1 MRRSILFKF
10 LQSMLQRLLQ
20 PIEGVFSAVFT
31 AACNPFYNLGALTI
45 FFFWV
50 VLVSGLYVFVL
61 FKTSVFGAYQSVEY
75 MTHQQWYLG
84 GVMRSLHRYASD
96 AAIITIL
103 LHMLREFAGN
113 RYRGPRWFSWF
124 TGIPLLWLVFPL
136 GITGYWL
143 VWDQLAQYIAIASSE
158 LLDALPIFTDPM
170 ARNFL
175 SPESLSDRF
184 FTLMAFLH
192 LIGLPIFL
200 VFGIWFHLLRVSR
213 PTVNPPR
220 ALMIGSLLMLF
231 VLALLWPAL
240 SQGPADLNIV
250 PASLGLDWFYMPVY
264 PLLDYGS
271 PKLVW
276 SLLVGSSMF
285 FSIMPWLPR
294 RKRAAVAVVDLD
306 NCNGCGR
313 CVEDCPYNAVTMMPR
328 SDGQYFAQ
336 EAVVNNDLCVSCG
349 ICAGACPTATPYRRK
364 SDLVPGIQLPDQTI
378 AALREQTV
386 RAAAALHGSARVI
399 VYGCDSGPD
408 LEALRED
415 GVAVVRMPCVAMLP
429 PSFIDFVLSRQHVE
443 GVLLAGCREH
453 DCHFRF
459 GVEWTELRL
468 NGQRDPFLRK
478 RVPRERIAQCWAGVG
493 APGEVRQALMA
504 LRERLV
510 TLPVMRAHG
519 AVSARTTEASV
530 DD

>member
-1 MRRSILFKF
+1 MFKP
-10 LQSMLQRLLQ
+10 LQSALQRLMQ
-20 PIEGVFSAVFT
+20 AVEGPFSAVFT
-31 AACNPFYNLGALTI
+31 PAWNPFYHLGALTI

-50 VLVSGLYVFVL
+50 VLVSGLYVFVM
-61 FKTSVFGAYQSVEY
+61 FKTSVFGAYPSVEY
-75 MTHQQWYLG
+75 LTHQQWYLG

-143 VWDQLAQYIAIASSE
+143 VWDQLAQYLAIASSE

-175 SPESLSDRF
+175 TPESLSDRF
-184 FTLMAFLH
+184 FTLLAFLH

-220 ALMIGSLLMLF
+220 VLMFGSLLMLF
-231 VLALLWPAL
+231 AVSLLKPAL
-240 SQGPADLNIV
+240 SQGPANLNIV
-250 PASLGLDWFYMPVY
+250 PATLGLDWFYMPVY

-276 SLLVGSSMF
+276 TLLVGSSMF

-294 RKRAAVAVVDLD
+294 RKRAPAAVVDLD

-313 CVEDCPYNAVTMMPR
+313 CVEDCPYNAVTLMPR
-328 SDGQYFAQ
+328 TDGLSFEQ
-336 EAVVNNDLCVSCG
+336 EVLVNNDLCVSCG

-364 SDLVPGIQLPDQTI
+364 SELRPGIQLPDYTIASLRDQTI
-378 AALREQTV
+378 KAT
-386 RAAAALHGSARVI
+386 AALHGSARVI

-408 LEALRED
+408 LEVLRD
-415 GVAVVRMPCVAMLP
+415 SGVAVVRMPCVAMLP

-443 GVLLAGCREH
+443 AVLLTGCREH

-459 GVEWTELRL
+459 GVEWMEQRL
-468 NGQRDPFLRK
+468 NGQRDPYLRP
-478 RVPRERIAQCWAGVG
+478 RVPRERIAQCWAGTGSPDV
-493 APGEVRQALMA
+493 VRRALA
-504 LRERLV
+504 ELRERV
-510 TLPVMRAHG
+510 VALPLMHVRG
-519 AVSARTTEASV
+519 AGKAAAGKTH
-530 DD
+530 D

>member
-1 MRRSILFKF
+1 MQAVEAS
-10 LQSMLQRLLQ
+10 
-20 PIEGVFSAVFT
+20 FSAVFT
-31 AACNPFYNLGALTI
+31 PARNPFYHLGALTI

-50 VLVSGLYVFVL
+50 VLVSGLYVFVM
-61 FKTSVFGAYQSVEY
+61 FKTSVFGAYPSVEY
-75 MTHQQWYLG
+75 LTHQQWYLG

-96 AAIITIL
+96 AAIVTIL
-103 LHMLREFAGN
+103 LHMLREFSGD

-143 VWDQLAQYIAIASSE
+143 VWDQLAQYLAIASSE

-175 SPESLSDRF
+175 TPDSLSDRF
-184 FTLMAFLH
+184 FTLLAFLH

-220 ALMIGSLLMLF
+220 ALMFGSLLMLF
-231 VLALLWPAL
+231 AVALFKPAL

-250 PASLGLDWFYMPVY
+250 PATVGLDWFYLPVY

-271 PKLVW
+271 PNLVW
-276 SLLVGSSMF
+276 ALLVGSSLF
-285 FSIMPWLPR
+285 FAMMPWLPY
-294 RKRAAVAVVDLD
+294 RKRAPVAVVDLD

-313 CVEDCPYNAVTMMPR
+313 CVDDCPYNAVTLMPR
-328 SDGQYFAQ
+328 SDGLSFSH
-336 EAVVNNDLCVSCG
+336 EVVVNTDLCVSCG

-364 SDLVPGIQLPDQTI
+364 SELQPGIELPDYTI
-378 AALREQTV
+378 ASLRDRTIQ
-386 RAAAALHGSARVI
+386 AAAALHGSARVI
-399 VYGCDSGPD
+399 VYGCDAGPD
-408 LEALRED
+408 LEALCD
-415 GVAVVRMPCVAMLP
+415 NGVAVVRMPCVAMLP

-443 GVLLAGCREH
+443 AVLLTGCREH

-459 GVEWTELRL
+459 GVEWMEQRL
-468 NGQRDPFLRK
+468 NGQRDPYLRS
-478 RVPRERIAQCWAGVG
+478 RVPRERIAQCWAGSG
-493 APGEVRQALMA
+493 STEEARRALTK
-504 LRERLV
+504 LRERVVSLPLHARGA
-510 TLPVMRAHG
+510 TLKVVGQTH
-519 AVSARTTEASV
+519 
-530 DD
+530 D

>member
-1 MRRSILFKF
+1 MHRPLLFKP
-10 LQSMLQRLLQ
+10 LQSALRRLLQ
-20 PIEGVFSAVFT
+20 AVEGSFSAVFT
-31 AACNPFYNLGALTI
+31 PAWNPCYHLGALTI

-50 VLVSGLYVFVL
+50 VLVSGLYVFVM

-75 MTHQQWYLG
+75 LTHQQWYLG

-103 LHMLREFAGN
+103 LHMLREFSGD

-124 TGIPLLWLVFPL
+124 TGIPLLWIVFPL

-143 VWDQLAQYIAIASSE
+143 VWDHLAQYIAIASSE

-175 SPESLSDRF
+175 TPASLSDRF
-184 FTLMAFLH
+184 FTLLAFLH

-220 ALMIGSLLMLF
+220 ALMFGSLLMLF
-231 VLALLWPAL
+231 AVSLLKPAL
-240 SQGPADLNIV
+240 SQGPANLNIV
-250 PASLGLDWFYMPVY
+250 PATLGLDWFYMPVY
-264 PLLDYGS
+264 PLLDYSS

-294 RKRAAVAVVDLD
+294 RKRPPVAVVDLE

-313 CVEDCPYNAVTMMPR
+313 CVEDCPYNAVTLMPR
-328 SDGQYFAQ
+328 SDGLSFAQ
-336 EAVVNNDLCVSCG
+336 EVVVTNDLCVSCG

-364 SDLVPGIQLPDQTI
+364 SELRPGIQLPDYSIARLRDQTLQTT
-378 AALREQTV
+378 AALQG
-386 RAAAALHGSARVI
+386 AARVI

-408 LEALRED
+408 LEALRD
-415 GVAVVRMPCVAMLP
+415 SGVAVVRMPCVAMLP
-429 PSFIDFVLSRQHVE
+429 PSFIDFVLSRQHAE
-443 GVLLAGCREH
+443 AVLLTGCREH

-459 GVEWTELRL
+459 GVEWMEQRL
-468 NGQRDPFLRK
+468 NGQRDPYLRS
-478 RVPRERIAQCWAGVG
+478 RVPRERIAQCWAGTGSPDV
-493 APGEVRQALMA
+493 VRRALAELRARVAA
-504 LRERLV
+504 LPL
-510 TLPVMRAHG
+510 LPVRG
-519 AVSARTTEASV
+519 ASAAGKTY
-530 DD
+530 D

>member
-1 MRRSILFKF
+1 MR
-10 LQSMLQRLLQ
+10 
-20 PIEGVFSAVFT
+20 PAEGAFSAVFT
-31 AACNPFYNLGALTI
+31 PAWNPFYHLGALTI

-75 MTHQQWYLG
+75 MSHQQWYLG

-103 LHMLREFAGN
+103 LHMLREFSGN

-124 TGIPLLWLVFPL
+124 TGIPLLWIVFPL

-143 VWDQLAQYIAIASSE
+143 VWDKLAQYLAIASSE
-158 LLDALPIFTDPM
+158 LLDALPVFTDPM

-175 SPESLSDRF
+175 TPESLSDRF
-184 FTLMAFLH
+184 FTLLAFLH

-220 ALMIGSLLMLF
+220 ALMFGSLLMLF
-231 VLALLWPAL
+231 ALALIKPAL
-240 SQGPADLNIV
+240 SQGPADLNTV
-250 PASLGLDWFYMPVY
+250 PATLGLDWFYMPVY

-271 PKLVW
+271 PQLVW
-276 SLLVGSSMF
+276 GLLVGSSLF
-285 FSIMPWLPR
+285 FSIMPWLGR
-294 RKRAAVAVVDLD
+294 RKRAPAAVVDLG

-313 CVEDCPYNAVTMMPR
+313 CVEDCPYNAVTLMPR
-328 SDGQYFAQ
+328 SDGLVFAQ

-364 SDLVPGIQLPDQTI
+364 SELVPGIQLPDRTI

-386 RAAAALHGSARVI
+386 QAAAALQGAVRII

-408 LEALRED
+408 LEGLRD
-415 GVAVVRMPCVAMLP
+415 AGVAVVRMPCIAMLP
-429 PSFIDFVLSRQHVE
+429 PSFIDFVLSRQQVE
-443 GVLLAGCREH
+443 GILLTGCREH

-459 GVEWTELRL
+459 GVAWMAQRL
-468 NGQRDPFLRK
+468 NGQRDPFLRQH
-478 RVPRERIAQCWAGVG
+478 VARERIAQCWAGAG
-493 APGEVRQALMA
+493 SPEA
-504 LRERLV
+504 LRRTLSDLRQRLV
-510 TLPVMRAHG
+510 ELPTAPVRSAG
-519 AVSARTTEASV
+519 PLPDATPAAAVIEH
-530 DD
+530 D

>member
-1 MRRSILFKF
+1 MFKP
-10 LQSMLQRLLQ
+10 LQSALQRLMQ
-20 PIEGVFSAVFT
+20 TVEGSFSAVFT
-31 AACNPFYNLGALTI
+31 PAWNPFYHLGALTI

-50 VLVSGLYVFVL
+50 VLVSGLYVFVM

-75 MTHQQWYLG
+75 LTHQQWYLG

-143 VWDQLAQYIAIASSE
+143 VWDQLAQYLAIASSE
-158 LLDALPIFTDPM
+158 LLDALPIFTAPM

-175 SPESLSDRF
+175 TPDSISDRF
-184 FTLMAFLH
+184 FTLLAFLH

-220 ALMIGSLLMLF
+220 ALMFGSLLMLF
-231 VLALLWPAL
+231 AVSLLKPAL
-240 SQGPADLNIV
+240 SQAPANLNIV
-250 PASLGLDWFYMPVY
+250 PATVGFDWFYMPVY

-276 SLLVGSSMF
+276 TLLVGSSMF

-294 RKRAAVAVVDLD
+294 RKRTPATVVDLD

-313 CVEDCPYNAVTMMPR
+313 CVDDCPYNAVTLMPR
-328 SDGQYFAQ
+328 SDGLSFTQ

-349 ICAGACPTATPYRRK
+349 ICTGACPTATPYRRK
-364 SDLVPGIQLPDQTI
+364 SELQPGIELPDYTI
-378 AALREQTV
+378 ASLRDETIK
-386 RAAAALHGSARVI
+386 ATAALHGAARVI
-399 VYGCDSGPD
+399 VYGCDTGPD
-408 LEALRED
+408 LEALRD
-415 GVAVVRMPCVAMLP
+415 SGVAVVRMPCVAMLP
-429 PSFIDFVLSRQHVE
+429 PSFIDFVLSRQHAE
-443 GVLLAGCREH
+443 AVLLTGCREH

-459 GVEWTELRL
+459 GVEWMEQRL
-468 NGQRDPFLRK
+468 NGQRDPYLRP
-478 RVPRERIAQCWAGVG
+478 RVPRERIAQCWAGTG
-493 APGEVRQALMA
+493 SNDEVRRALA
-504 LRERLV
+504 DLRERVVSLPL
-510 TLPVMRAHG
+510 LPVRGAGTITAEKAHG
-519 AVSARTTEASV
+519 
-530 DD
+530 